1 VTGFADAP
9 LPLASLP
16 GIPALARGFADGSPR
31 VARFLPDAGEA
42 RDAEAVASR
51 ARQVLERFRPRS
63 AERADPALV
72 EFTSGR
78 AAAIITGQQV
88 GLFGGP
94 LLSLIKALA
103 AVRIAGEVAGRGAP
117 AAPLFWCASEDH
129 DLVEVTR
136 FAIPGDG
143 VAVEI
148 GPDPASL
155 RANRRPVGNIRIA
168 EDAAA
173 LLSRAAEGLSE
184 SDADERAALLAFHE
198 GKTYREAFVATLAW
212 LADEPALLFAD
223 AARNGDKPDLVP
235 LAARFVRERQEV
247 RRILERRGADLVSSG
262 FSLQVTNEPEVLP
275 LFALVAGERFVLREE
290 GSGKLRLKGAADD
303 LAFDAEEVVA
313 NFESGRWSPSF
324 SALSR
329 PLATSRLY
337 PVAAAVLG
345 PAEIAYWAQS
355 LPLFAWADLLP
366 PVLVPRPLVAPLSPA
381 VRRALSKLGLG
392 LPDALAGEEAL
403 RSRAGAARS
412 GTALSRLRAARERAL
427 AEVGALAPELLAIDP
442 SLARALDATRQ
453 NVAFAFGKLEERSAH
468 AAARADAM
476 LDTWIRRVA
485 AEVAPGGTLAERVYT
500 AVPWVLRH
508 GREGL
513 VAPLKHRLRWD
524 VPGLQVVEL

>member
-1 VTGFADAP
+1 M
-9 LPLASLP
+9 
-16 GIPALARGFADGSPR
+16 RGFAEGSPQ
-31 VARFLPDAGEA
+31 VTRFLPDAGGS
-42 RDAEAVASR
+42 RDAGAVVCR
-51 ARQVLERFRPRS
+51 AHEVLERFRPRS

-78 AAAIITGQQV
+78 VAAIVTGQQV

-94 LLSLIKALA
+94 LLSLVKALA
-103 AVRIAGEVAGRGAP
+103 AVRIAGQVAGRGVP

-136 FAIPGDG
+136 FAIPGEG
-143 VAVEI
+143 GAVEI

-155 RANRRPVGNIRIA
+155 RANRRPVGNLRIA

-173 LLSRAAEGLSE
+173 LLSRAAEGLSGAG
-184 SDADERAALLAFHE
+184 ADERAALLAFHE
-198 GKTYREAFVATLAW
+198 GKTYREAFVATLTW
-212 LADEPALLFAD
+212 LADEPALRFAD
-223 AARNGDKPDLVP
+223 AARADDKPDLVP
-235 LAARFVRERQEV
+235 LASRLVRERREV
-247 RRILERRGADLVSSG
+247 RRILEKRGADLVSSG

-303 LAFDAEEVVA
+303 RAFDAEEVVA
-313 NFESGRWSPSF
+313 NFESGRWTPSF

-329 PLATSRLY
+329 PLATSRLL
-337 PVAAAVLG
+337 PVAAVVLG

-355 LPLFAWADLLP
+355 HPLFAWADLLP
-366 PVLVPRPLVAPLSPA
+366 PVLVSRPMVAPLSPA

-392 LPDALAGEEAL
+392 LPDALEGEEVL
-403 RSRAGAARS
+403 RSRSGSARS
-412 GTALSRLRAARERAL
+412 GAALDRLRAARDRAL
-427 AEVGALAPELLAIDP
+427 AEVGTLAPELLAIDP
-442 SLARALDATRQ
+442 SLGRALDATRQ

-476 LDTWIRRVA
+476 FDTWIRRVA

-513 VAPLKHRLRWD
+513 VGPLKHRLRWD